1 LIRTENGRQVSKNG
15 HLISRSRYD
24 VSGAHSAT
32 LVEDVKS
39 DWRHLVDDLKVLEG
53 GRYLH
58 HRGHPI
64 LSIWGLGANSHGR
77 NFSVDSAIAI
87 LDYFASQNVTLMG
100 GVPTGWRDLTRDSE
114 TDPRWYDVYRR
125 FAVISPWTVG
135 RYTSADNQSPNSVD
149 KFLREYILPDMV
161 AAKAAGADYLPVVF
175 PGDSAHYE
183 PRKPQENLNHC
194 PRCVYS

>member
-1 LIRTENGRQVSKNG
+1 MFQPFLMYIP
-15 HLISRSRYD
+15 RSRYD

-32 LVEDVKS
+32 LVEDIRS
-39 DWRHLVDDLKVLEG
+39 DWRHLVEDLKVLEG

-58 HRGHPI
+58 LYGHPI

-87 LDYFASQNVTLMG
+87 QDYFASQNVTLMG

-149 KFLREYILPDMV
+149 KFLREYILPDMA

-183 PRKPQENLNHC
+183 PMKPPKNLNNC